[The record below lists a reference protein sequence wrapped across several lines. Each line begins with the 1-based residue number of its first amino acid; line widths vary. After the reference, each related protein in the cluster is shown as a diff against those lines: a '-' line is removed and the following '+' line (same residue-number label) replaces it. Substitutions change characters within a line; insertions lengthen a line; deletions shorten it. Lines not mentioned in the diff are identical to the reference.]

1 MKSLFAIV
9 PIEDRGKA
17 LKLLTDKGLLRGDFP
32 VFREDNFLY
41 VPVTD
46 DVKSFNIEYEI
57 VKRKIESPSRSEN
70 KLRALMNVPDDLKP
84 LIPRSFDIVGRI
96 AIIKLP
102 EPLLLYVKEIGSALL
117 KANKS
122 IDTVALDEGVKNRMR
137 IRDLKIIA
145 GKESLTTLHREY
157 GITLE
162 MDLSKVYFSPRLA
175 TERWR
180 VAQEVKEG
188 EKIIDM
194 FSGVGPFS
202 IMIAKHCKQE
212 KIYAIDINPDAIEYM
227 RSNIKRNRVYNIEP
241 ICGDARAIVTRLE
254 KVDRIIM
261 NLPHSAFD
269 FLETASSAIK
279 ENATIHYYEFLSEGE
294 KLNRIQD
301 IEKLGHSLGKEIKI
315 TTERDVHTYSARSQ
329 LYCLELNV
337 IER

>member
-1 MKSLFAIV
+1 MNYLFAIV
-9 PIEDRGKA
+9 PIGDSSKA
-17 LKLLTDKGLLRGDFP
+17 LKRFTEKGLRRRDLP
-32 VFREDNFLY
+32 VFREDDFLY

-46 DVKSFNIEYEI
+46 DVKSLNIEYQI
-57 VKRKIESPSRSEN
+57 VERKLDSSSKSEN
-70 KLRALMNVPDDLKP
+70 KLRAMVNVPENLKP

-102 EPLLLYVKEIGSALL
+102 EPLLPYEKEIGSALL

-122 IDTVALDEGVKNRMR
+122 IDTVAIDKGVKNRMR
-137 IRDLKIIA
+137 IRDLKVIA
-145 GKESLTTLHREY
+145 GKESLITLHKEF
-157 GITLE
+157 GISLE

-175 TERWR
+175 TERWK
-180 VAQEVKEG
+180 VAQEVKKG

-202 IMIAKHCKQE
+202 IMIAKHCEPE
-212 KIYAIDINPDAIEYM
+212 KIYAIDINPDAIKYM
-227 RSNIKRNRVYNIEP
+227 SSNIKRNKVHNIEP

-269 FLETASSAIK
+269 FLETASSSIK
-279 ENATIHYYEFLSEGE
+279 EKGIIHYYEFLSEEE
-294 KLNRIQD
+294 KLNRAQD
-301 IEKLGHSLGKEIKI
+301 IEKLGKSLGKEIKI
-315 TTERDVHTYSARSQ
+315 KMERDVHTYSARAQ
-329 LYCLELNV
+329 LYYLELNL